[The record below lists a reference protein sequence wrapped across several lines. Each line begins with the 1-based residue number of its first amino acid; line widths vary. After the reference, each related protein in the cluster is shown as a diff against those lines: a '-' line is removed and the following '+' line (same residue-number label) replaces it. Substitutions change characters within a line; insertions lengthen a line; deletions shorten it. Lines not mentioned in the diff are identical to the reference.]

1 MIDWLLYILDVL
13 FDEMYFSFEYL
24 GKNVCV
30 IFFIINS
37 LKMVNKIFKVK
48 ESIFWLKWI
57 FVFDLD
63 VIIFMN
69 ILFLEMIYI
78 LILILI

>member
-48 ESIFWLKWI
+48 ESIF
-57 FVFDLD
+57 
-63 VIIFMN
+63 
-69 ILFLEMIYI
+69 
-78 LILILI
+78 